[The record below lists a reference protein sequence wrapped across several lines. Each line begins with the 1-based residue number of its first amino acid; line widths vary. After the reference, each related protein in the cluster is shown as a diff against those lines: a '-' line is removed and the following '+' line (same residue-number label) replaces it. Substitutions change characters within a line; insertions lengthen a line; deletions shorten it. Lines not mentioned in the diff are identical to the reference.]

1 MTQLLDENFQG
12 LQHLGVPVTDL
23 ECSKHFYGRLGFR
36 PVMEKSFEDDEGPVT
51 AVMVKRGSMVIELYL
66 QPGERRAEVARRR
79 DGHIDHVA
87 FSVRDIDAA
96 FAELRAAG
104 FETQQQAPVELPLW
118 ENGCK
123 YFSIRGP
130 GGETLEFN
138 QIL

>member
-1 MTQLLDENFQG
+1 MTQLLDQNFQG

-23 ECSKHFYGRLGFR
+23 EASKSFYARLGFQ
-36 PVMEKSFEDDEGPVT
+36 PVMEKSFEDAEGPVS
-51 AVMVKRGSMVIELYL
+51 AVMVQRGSMVIELYL
-66 QPGERRAEVARRR
+66 QPGERRAEVTRRR

-96 FAELRAAG
+96 FEELRAAG
-104 FETQQQAPVELPLW
+104 LEPQQAAPVKLPFW

-130 GGETLEFN
+130 DGETLEFN

>member
-1 MTQLLDENFQG
+1 MTQLLDHNFQG

-23 ECSKHFYGRLGFR
+23 EVSKTFYARLGFR
-36 PVMEKSFEDDEGPVT
+36 PVMEKSFNDAEGPVT
-51 AVMVKRGSMVIELYL
+51 AVMVKRDGMVIELYL
-66 QPGERRAEVARRR
+66 QPGERCSEVARRR

-96 FAELRAAG
+96 FAELSAAG
-104 FETQQQAPVELPLW
+104 FKPQQPAPVELPFW